1 MSPKG
6 NVTYSVNLLLFKI
19 APDLRMRAGKGPAK
33 WALGIC
39 VSVYSSYSTSF
50 STILLLGVKKVK

>member
-33 WALGIC
+33 WALAIFFLF
-39 VSVYSSYSTSF
+39 T
-50 STILLLGVKKVK
+50 LLIPLVFPQFYY